1 MRVEGKSIVVTGA
14 SSGAGKGIVELLVR
28 EGASVVAVARREERL
43 KALAEE
49 LKDAPGRV
57 EIYVGDVS
65 KREVNEGMIDF
76 AVEKFGK
83 LDVLVNNAGIMDNM
97 AGIADALDEKYEQL
111 MAVNVYGPMCAMR
124 KAVRVFMAQGNG
136 GCIINMGSEG
146 ARKNSAGA
154 VYCAS
159 KAAMESLSQNTAF
172 MYLDKGIRTNVVAIG
187 ALETEISASI
197 GQPDMNCMH
206 RIQIA
211 QANNPGVGQP
221 IDAAYA
227 VLYLASDEAKF
238 INGVYLKVDGGW
250 GSN

>member
-1 MRVEGKSIVVTGA
+1 MRMENKSVVVTGA

-43 KALAEE
+43 RALAEE
-49 LKDAPGRV
+49 LKDAPGRI

-97 AGIADALDEKYEQL
+97 AGVADALDEKFQQL

-124 KAVRVFMAQGNG
+124 KAVQVFLAQGEG

-146 ARKNSAGA
+146 ARKNSAGV

-159 KAAMESLSQNTAF
+159 KAALESMSQNTAF
-172 MYLDKGIRTNVVAIG
+172 MYMDRGIRVNTVAIG

-197 GQPDMNCMH
+197 GRPDMNCMH
-206 RIQIA
+206 RIKIA

-250 GSN
+250 GTN

>member
-28 EGASVVAVARREERL
+28 EGASVVAVARREDRL

-49 LKDAPGRV
+49 LKDAPGKI

-65 KREVNEGMIDF
+65 RREVNEGMIDF

-97 AGIADALDEKYEQL
+97 AGIADALDEKYERL

-124 KAVRVFMAQGNG
+124 KAVQVFLAQDNG
-136 GCIINMGSEG
+136 GSIINMGSEG

-159 KAAMESLSQNTAF
+159 KAALESLSQNTAF

-197 GQPDMNCMH
+197 GQPSMNCMH

-250 GSN
+250 DTN

>member
-1 MRVEGKSIVVTGA
+1 MRMENKSVVVTGA

-43 KALAEE
+43 KELAEE
-49 LKDAPGRV
+49 LKDAPGRI

-97 AGIADALDEKYEQL
+97 AGVADALDEKFQQL

-124 KAVRVFMAQGNG
+124 KAVQVFLAQGEG

-146 ARKNSAGA
+146 ARKNSAGV

-159 KAAMESLSQNTAF
+159 KAALESMSQNTAF
-172 MYLDKGIRTNVVAIG
+172 MYMDRGIRVNTVAIG

-197 GQPDMNCMH
+197 GRPDMNCMH
-206 RIQIA
+206 RIKIA

-250 GSN
+250 GTN

>member
-1 MRVEGKSIVVTGA
+1 MRVENKSIVVTGA
-14 SSGAGKGIVELLVR
+14 SAGAGKGIVELLVK
-28 EGASVVAVARREERL
+28 EGANVVAVARREERL
-43 KALAEE
+43 KELKAS
-49 LKDAPGRV
+49 LKDAPGKI
-57 EIYVGDVS
+57 EIFVGDVS
-65 KREVNEGMIDF
+65 KKDVNEAMIDF

-97 AGIADALDEKYEQL
+97 APVGTALDEKFDQL

-124 KAVRVFMAQGNG
+124 KAVNTFQAQGNG

-159 KAAMESLSQNTAF
+159 KAAVEAISKNTAF
-172 MYLDKGIRTNVVAIG
+172 MYATKGIRTNVVAIG

-197 GQPDMNCMH
+197 GVPDMTCMD
-206 RIQIA
+206 RIQLTQSTMPA
-211 QANNPGVGQP
+211 LGQP

-238 INGVYLKVDGGW
+238 INGAYLTVDAGW
-250 GSN
+250 SAC